1 MSEHARCGLRDHERT
16 EQESVRKF
24 LPMRLTFERLFI
36 VHPRSVNE
44 DYLAHA
50 GVALRF
56 ALLLFGAGLAA
67 LVHAVL
73 PALFETSASSIIKK
87 LHGEMTERSGA
98 SQRS

>member
-1 MSEHARCGLRDHERT
+1 
-16 EQESVRKF
+16 
-24 LPMRLTFERLFI
+24 MRSTFERLFI

-50 GVALRF
+50 AVALRF

-67 LVHAVL
+67 LVHAVF
-73 PALFETSASSIIKK
+73 PALFATSASSIIKK